1 MILIRNASLFFIIR
15 HLLDLNQW
23 NIALQAI
30 ALPLC
35 QDAIATYDRDA
46 RIQAPRIGTNPDSG
60 CYQQE
65 GLILKHYINNAHKI
79 RAIVGQC
86 LLYFSGYG
94 ACWSSTKTIYSRTQ
108 PLVFSMS
115 LDFLPTTSIPSL

>member
-1 MILIRNASLFFIIR
+1 MQVFFLIR

-46 RIQAPRIGTNPDSG
+46 RIQAPRIGRTLTVTTTN
-60 CYQQE
+60 
-65 GLILKHYINNAHKI
+65 K
-79 RAIVGQC
+79 RA
-86 LLYFSGYG
+86 Y
-94 ACWSSTKTIYSRTQ
+94 
-108 PLVFSMS
+108 P
-115 LDFLPTTSIPSL
+115 